1 MFYTFNRIQF
11 GTIKRVVPP
20 RSETGAGVRLF
31 FFVGPPFTLQD
42 KDDDAD
48 DGMTGNNGNEMSC
61 KSIEHL
67 LASCFFLF
75 LFENQMF
82 CIKLSC

>member
-31 FFVGPPFTLQD
+31 FVGPPFTLQD

-48 DGMTGNNGNEMSC
+48 DGMTGNNGNELSC

-67 LASCFFLF
+67 LASCFFCSYLKTKCF
-75 LFENQMF
+75 V
-82 CIKLSC
+82 